1 MPQPETPQ
9 PNQAMPPQLAILQMA
24 SGYWVSQSI
33 YVAAKLGI
41 ADLLKD
47 SPKSCDE
54 LATATGTNAPSLYR
68 VLRAL
73 ASLGVFA
80 ETELNQFT
88 LTPLAACLQSD
99 IPGSVRAFVIML
111 GDEEHYRAWGD
122 LLHGVQT
129 GGSPFEHIYGMNL
142 FEHLAQNP
150 ESAKIFDESMT
161 NASAIE
167 SATIAASYD
176 FSSIQTLVDVGGG
189 EGLLIASILKS
200 NPTLQGVLFDRP
212 YVIERAKRFLEA
224 EGLLE
229 RCQLAAGNFFESVP
243 EGGDAYIL
251 KHIIHDWDD
260 ERAIAI
266 LKQCHKVMPD
276 NGKILVA
283 EQVIPP
289 GNQPFMGKLID
300 VNMLVMTDGGRERT
314 EAEYR
319 ALLEKA
325 GFMLTRIVPTQD
337 DVSIIEGI
345 RV

>member
-9 PNQAMPPQLAILQMA
+9 PNQAMPPQLAVLQMA

-80 ETELNQFT
+80 ETQPNHFT

-99 IPGSVRAFVIML
+99 VPDSFRAFVILL
-111 GDEEHYRAWGD
+111 GEEHYRAWGD

-129 GGSPFEHIYGMNL
+129 GGSPFENVYGMNL
-142 FEHLAQNP
+142 FDYLAQNP

-176 FSSIQTLVDVGGG
+176 FSSIQTLVDVAGG

-200 NPTLQGVLFDRP
+200 NPTLKGVLFDRP

-224 EGLLE
+224 EGVLE

-266 LKQCHKVMPD
+266 LKQCHKVMPA

-289 GNQPFMGKLID
+289 GNQPFRGKFLD
-300 VNMLVMTDGGRERT
+300 LHMLAVLPGGRERT

-319 ALLEKA
+319 ALFEKA
-325 GFMLTRIVPTQD
+325 GFKLTRIVPTQD
-337 DVSIIEGI
+337 DMSLIEGI

>member
-1 MPQPETPQ
+1 MSQPETNQ
-9 PNQAMPPQLAILQMA
+9 PTITMPPQLAMLQMA

-54 LATATGTNAPSLYR
+54 LATATGTNARSLYR
-68 VLRAL
+68 LLRAL

-80 ETELNQFT
+80 ETQPHHFT
-88 LTPLAACLQSD
+88 LTPVAACLQTD
-99 IPGSVRAFVIML
+99 VPGSLRALAIML
-111 GDEEHYRAWGD
+111 GEENYRAWGN
-122 LLHGVQT
+122 LRHGVQT
-129 GGSPFEHIYGMNL
+129 GGSPFEQVYGMNI
-142 FEHLAQNP
+142 FEYYAQNLEP
-150 ESAKIFDESMT
+150 AKIFDEAMT
-161 NASAIE
+161 NFSALK
-167 SATIAASYD
+167 SAAIAASYD

-189 EGLLIASILKS
+189 QGLLIASILKS
-200 NPTLQGVLFDRP
+200 NPTMKGILFDRP
-212 YVIERAKRFLEA
+212 YVIENAKPFIEA
-224 EGLLE
+224 EGVLE

-266 LKQCHKVMPD
+266 LKQCHKVMPA
-276 NGKILVA
+276 NGKVLVA

-289 GNQPFMGKLID
+289 GNEPFMGKLLD
-300 VNMLVMTDGGRERT
+300 LNMLVMAPGGCERT
-314 EAEYR
+314 QAEYR
-319 ALLEKA
+319 ALFETA
-325 GFMLTRIVPTQD
+325 GFKLTRIVPTQEE
-337 DVSIIEGI
+337 VSIIEGI

>member
-24 SGYWVSQSI
+24 TGYWVSRSI

-80 ETELNQFT
+80 ETQPNHFT
-88 LTPLAACLQSD
+88 LTPLATCLQSD
-99 IPGSVRAFVIML
+99 VPNSFRAYVIMQN
-111 GDEEHYRAWGD
+111 EEHYQAWGE
-122 LLHGVQT
+122 LMHSVQT
-129 GGSPFEHIYGMNL
+129 GGSSFEHIYGMNL
-142 FEHLAQNP
+142 FDYYAQNP
-150 ESAKIFDESMT
+150 EPAKIFDESMT
-161 NASAIE
+161 NLSVIHSAAI
-167 SATIAASYD
+167 TASYD

-200 NPTLQGVLFDRP
+200 NPTLKGVVFDRP
-212 YVIERAKRFLEA
+212 HVIERAKRFLEA
-224 EGLLE
+224 EGVLE
-229 RCQLAAGNFFESVP
+229 RCQLAAGDFFESVP

-251 KHIIHDWDD
+251 KYIIHDWDD

-276 NGKILVA
+276 NGKLLVA

-289 GNQPFMGKLID
+289 GNEPFSGKFLD
-300 VNMLVMTDGGRERT
+300 LTMLVITDGGRERT
-314 EAEYR
+314 EGEYR
-319 ALLEKA
+319 ALFEKA
-325 GFMLTRIVPTQD
+325 GFKLTRIVPTQD
-337 DVSIIEGI
+337 EISIIEGI

>member
-1 MPQPETPQ
+1 MPQPETNQ
-9 PNQAMPPQLAILQMA
+9 PNQAIPPQVALFQMA
-24 SGYWVSQSI
+24 SGYWVSRSL

-80 ETELNQFT
+80 ETELNHFT

-99 IPGSVRAFVIML
+99 VPGSVRAFVILL
-111 GDEEHYRAWGD
+111 GEEQYRAWGD
-122 LLHGVQT
+122 FLYGVQT
-129 GGSPFEHIYGMNL
+129 GGSPFEHVYGMNI
-142 FEHLAQNP
+142 FEYYAQNP
-150 ESAKIFDESMT
+150 ESAKIFDESLT
-161 NASAIE
+161 NFSVLE

-176 FSSIQTLVDVGGG
+176 FSAIQTLVDVAGG

-200 NPTLQGVLFDRP
+200 NPTLKGVLFDQP
-212 YVIERAKRFLEA
+212 HVIERAKRFLEA
-224 EGLLE
+224 EGVLE
-229 RCQLAAGNFFESVP
+229 RCQLAAGSFFESVP

-251 KHIIHDWDD
+251 KHIILDWDD
-260 ERAIAI
+260 ERAIGI
-266 LKQCHKVMPD
+266 LKRCHKVMPD
-276 NGKILVA
+276 NAKVLVA

-289 GNQPFMGKLID
+289 GNQSFMGKFLD
-300 VNMLVMTDGGRERT
+300 LHMLAVTSGGRERT

-319 ALLEKA
+319 VLFEKA
-325 GFMLTRIVPTQD
+325 GFNLTRIVPTQRE
-337 DVSIIEGI
+337 VSIIEGI

>member
-24 SGYWVSQSI
+24 TGYWVSRSI

-80 ETELNQFT
+80 ETQPNHFT

-99 IPGSVRAFVIML
+99 VPNSFRAYVIMQN
-111 GDEEHYRAWGD
+111 EEHYQAWGE
-122 LLHGVQT
+122 LMHSVQT
-129 GGSPFEHIYGMNL
+129 GGSSFEHIYGMNL
-142 FEHLAQNP
+142 FEYLAQNP

-161 NASAIE
+161 NLSVIHSA
-167 SATIAASYD
+167 AIAPSYD

-200 NPTLQGVLFDRP
+200 NPTLKGVVFDRP
-212 YVIERAKRFLEA
+212 HVIERAKRFLEA
-224 EGLLE
+224 EGVLE

-251 KHIIHDWDD
+251 KYIIHDWDD

-266 LKQCHKVMPD
+266 LKQCHKVMPA

-289 GNQPFMGKLID
+289 GNEPFSGKFLD
-300 VNMLVMTDGGRERT
+300 LTMLVITSGGRERT

-319 ALLEKA
+319 ALFEKA
-325 GFMLTRIVPTQD
+325 GFKLTRIVPTQD
-337 DVSIIEGI
+337 EISIIEGI

>member
-1 MPQPETPQ
+1 
-9 PNQAMPPQLAILQMA
+9 
-24 SGYWVSQSI
+24 
-33 YVAAKLGI
+33 
-41 ADLLKD
+41 
-47 SPKSCDE
+47 
-54 LATATGTNAPSLYR
+54 
-68 VLRAL
+68 
-73 ASLGVFA
+73 
-80 ETELNQFT
+80 
-88 LTPLAACLQSD
+88 
-99 IPGSVRAFVIML
+99 
-111 GDEEHYRAWGD
+111 
-122 LLHGVQT
+122 
-129 GGSPFEHIYGMNL
+129 
-142 FEHLAQNP
+142 LAQNP

-161 NASAIE
+161 NASVIE

-176 FSSIQTLVDVGGG
+176 FSSIQTLVDVAGG

-200 NPTLQGVLFDRP
+200 NPTLKGVLFDQP

-276 NGKILVA
+276 NGKVLVA

-289 GNQPFMGKLID
+289 GNQPFMGKFLD
-300 VNMLVMTDGGRERT
+300 LHMLVMTPGGRERT

-319 ALLEKA
+319 ALFEKA
-325 GFMLTRIVPTQD
+325 GFKLTRIVPTQD
-337 DVSIIEGI
+337 EVSIIEGI

>member
-1 MPQPETPQ
+1 
-9 PNQAMPPQLAILQMA
+9 MA
-24 SGYWVSQSI
+24 SGYWVSRSI

-54 LATATGTNAPSLYR
+54 LAAATGTNAPSLYR
-68 VLRAL
+68 LLRAL

-80 ETELNQFT
+80 ETQPNHFS

-99 IPGSVRAFVIML
+99 VPDSIRAYVIL
-111 GDEEHYRAWGD
+111 RGEEQYRAWGD

-129 GGSPFEHIYGMNL
+129 GGSSFEHIYGMNL
-142 FEHLAQNP
+142 FDYLAQNP

-161 NASAIE
+161 NLSAIE
-167 SATIAASYD
+167 SAAIAASYD
-176 FSSIQTLVDVGGG
+176 FSSIQTLVDIAGG

-200 NPTLQGVLFDRP
+200 NPTLKGVLFDQP

-224 EGLLE
+224 EGVLE

-251 KHIIHDWDD
+251 KHIMHDWDD

-276 NGKILVA
+276 NGKVLVA

-289 GNQPFMGKLID
+289 GNEPFMGKLLD
-300 VNMLVMTDGGRERT
+300 LHMLVMAPGGRERT

-319 ALLEKA
+319 ALFEKA
-325 GFMLTRIVPTQD
+325 GFMLTRIVPTPREM
-337 DVSIIEGI
+337 SIVEGI

>member
-1 MPQPETPQ
+1 MPQPETNQ
-9 PNQAMPPQLAILQMA
+9 GNQAMPPQLALFQMA

-80 ETELNQFT
+80 ETELNHFT

-99 IPGSVRAFVIML
+99 VPNSFRAFVIML
-111 GDEEHYRAWGD
+111 GEEHYQAWGEFM
-122 LLHGVQT
+122 HSVQT
-129 GGSPFEHIYGMNL
+129 GGSSFEHIYGMNL
-142 FEHLAQNP
+142 FEYYAQNP

-161 NASAIE
+161 NLSVIHSAAI
-167 SATIAASYD
+167 TASYD
-176 FSSIQTLVDVGGG
+176 FSSIQTLVDVAGG

-200 NPTLQGVLFDRP
+200 NPTLKGVVFDQP
-212 YVIERAKRFLEA
+212 HVIERAKRFLEV

-229 RCQLAAGNFFESVP
+229 RCQQAAGNFFESVP

-251 KHIIHDWDD
+251 KYIIHDWDD

-276 NGKILVA
+276 NGKLLVV
-283 EQVIPP
+283 EKVIPP
-289 GNQPFMGKLID
+289 GNQPSISKFFDLH
-300 VNMLVMTDGGRERT
+300 MLAVTSGGRERT

-319 ALLEKA
+319 ALFEKA
-325 GFMLTRIVPTQD
+325 GFKLTRIVPTQRE
-337 DVSIIEGI
+337 VSIIEGI

>member
-9 PNQAMPPQLAILQMA
+9 PNQAMPPQVALLQMA

-80 ETELNQFT
+80 ETQPNHFT
-88 LTPLAACLQSD
+88 LTPIAACLQSD
-99 IPGSVRAFVIML
+99 VPDSFRAFVILL
-111 GDEEHYRAWGD
+111 GEEHYRVWGD

-129 GGSPFEHIYGMNL
+129 GGRSFEHIYGMNI
-142 FEHLAQNP
+142 FEYLAQNP

-161 NASAIE
+161 NFSVFE
-167 SATIAASYD
+167 SAAIAASYD
-176 FSSIQTLVDVGGG
+176 FSSIQTLVDVAGG
-189 EGLLIASILKS
+189 EGHLIASILKS
-200 NPTLQGVLFDRP
+200 NPTLKGVLFDQP

-224 EGLLE
+224 EGVLE
-229 RCQLAAGNFFESVP
+229 RCQLAAGNFFESVS

-276 NGKILVA
+276 NGKLLVA

-289 GNQPFMGKLID
+289 GNEPFMGKLLD
-300 VNMLVMTDGGRERT
+300 LNMLVMTPGGRERT

-319 ALLEKA
+319 ALFEKA
-325 GFMLTRIVPTQD
+325 GFKLTRIVSTQE

>member
-1 MPQPETPQ
+1 MPQPENPQ
-9 PNQAMPPQLAILQMA
+9 ANQAMPPQLAVLQMA
-24 SGYWVSQSI
+24 TGYWVSRSI

-80 ETELNQFT
+80 ETQPNHFT

-99 IPGSVRAFVIML
+99 VPNSFRAFVIML
-111 GDEEHYRAWGD
+111 GEEQYRAWGE
-122 LLHGVQT
+122 LMHSVQT
-129 GGSPFEHIYGMNL
+129 GGSSFEHIYGMNL
-142 FEHLAQNP
+142 YEYLAQNP
-150 ESAKIFDESMT
+150 ESAKIFDEAMT
-161 NASAIE
+161 NLSVTEI
-167 SATIAASYD
+167 ATIAASYD
-176 FSSIQTLVDVGGG
+176 FSSIQTLVDVAGG

-200 NPTLQGVLFDRP
+200 NPTLKGVLFDQP
-212 YVIERAKRFLEA
+212 HVIERAKPFLEA

-251 KHIIHDWDD
+251 KYIIHDWDD

-266 LKQCHKVMPD
+266 LKQCHKVMPA

-289 GNQPFMGKLID
+289 GNQPFRGKLLD
-300 VNMLVMTDGGRERT
+300 LQMLAMNSGGRERT

-319 ALLEKA
+319 ALFEKA
-325 GFMLTRIVPTQD
+325 GFKLTRIVPTQD
-337 DVSIIEGI
+337 EMSIIEGI

>member
-9 PNQAMPPQLAILQMA
+9 PNQAMPPQLAVLQMA
-24 SGYWVSQSI
+24 TGYWVSQSI

-54 LATATGTNAPSLYR
+54 LATATGTHAPSLYR
-68 VLRAL
+68 LLRAL

-80 ETELNQFT
+80 ETELNHFT

-99 IPGSVRAFVIML
+99 VPNSFRACAIVL
-111 GDEEHYRAWGD
+111 GEEYYRAWGEFM
-122 LLHGVQT
+122 HSVQT
-129 GGSPFEHIYGMNL
+129 GGSSFEHIYGMNL
-142 FEHLAQNP
+142 FEYYAQNP
-150 ESAKIFDESMT
+150 ESAKIFDEAMT
-161 NASAIE
+161 NLSAIE
-167 SATIAASYD
+167 SPAIAASYD

-212 YVIERAKRFLEA
+212 HVIERAKRFLEA

-251 KHIIHDWDD
+251 KYILHNWDD

-266 LKQCHKVMPD
+266 LKQCHKVIPD
-276 NGKILVA
+276 NGKVLVA
-283 EQVIPP
+283 EKVIPP
-289 GNQPFMGKLID
+289 GNEPFMGKLFD
-300 VNMLVMTDGGRERT
+300 LHMLAVTSGGRART

-319 ALLEKA
+319 ALFEKA
-325 GFMLTRIVPTQD
+325 GFKLTRIVPTQD

>member
-54 LATATGTNAPSLYR
+54 LATATGTHAPSLYR

-80 ETELNQFT
+80 ETQPNHFS

-99 IPGSVRAFVIML
+99 VPDSIRAYVIL
-111 GDEEHYRAWGD
+111 RGEEQYRAWGD

-142 FEHLAQNP
+142 FDYLAQNP

-161 NASAIE
+161 NLSAIE
-167 SATIAASYD
+167 SAAIAASYD
-176 FSSIQTLVDVGGG
+176 FSSIQTLVDVAGG

-200 NPTLQGVLFDRP
+200 NPTLKGVLFDQP

-224 EGLLE
+224 EGVLE
-229 RCQLAAGNFFESVP
+229 RCQLAEGNFFESVP

-276 NGKILVA
+276 NGKVLVA

-289 GNQPFMGKLID
+289 GNEPFMGKLLD
-300 VNMLVMTDGGRERT
+300 LHMLVMAPGGRERT

-319 ALLEKA
+319 ALFEKA
-325 GFMLTRIVPTQD
+325 GFKLTRIVPTQRE
-337 DVSIIEGI
+337 VSIVEGI

>member
-1 MPQPETPQ
+1 MPQPETNQ
-9 PNQAMPPQLAILQMA
+9 PNQAMPPQLAVLQMA
-24 SGYWVSQSI
+24 SGYWVSRSI

-54 LATATGTNAPSLYR
+54 LATATGTHAPSLYR

-80 ETELNQFT
+80 ETQPNHFT

-99 IPGSVRAFVIML
+99 VPGSFRACVIVL
-111 GDEEHYRAWGD
+111 GEEYYRAWGEFM
-122 LLHGVQT
+122 HSVHT
-129 GGSPFEHIYGMNL
+129 GGSSFEHIYGMNL
-142 FEHLAQNP
+142 FDYYAQNP

-161 NASAIE
+161 NLSAVE
-167 SATIAASYD
+167 SAAIAASYD
-176 FSSIQTLVDVGGG
+176 FSSIQTLVDVAGG

-200 NPTLQGVLFDRP
+200 NPTLKGVLFDLP
-212 YVIERAKRFLEA
+212 HVIERAKRFLEA

-229 RCQLAAGNFFESVP
+229 RCQQAAGNFFESVP

-251 KHIIHDWDD
+251 KHIIHNWDD
-260 ERAIAI
+260 ERAIGI
-266 LKQCHKVMPD
+266 LKQCHKVMPA

-289 GNQPFMGKLID
+289 GNEPFMGKLFD
-300 VNMLVMTDGGRERT
+300 LHMLAVTSGGRERT

-319 ALLEKA
+319 ALFEKA
-325 GFMLTRIVPTQD
+325 GFKLTRIVPTQG

>member
-1 MPQPETPQ
+1 MPQPETNQ
-9 PNQAMPPQLAILQMA
+9 PNQAMPPQLAVLQMA

-54 LATATGTNAPSLYR
+54 LATATGTHAPSLYR

-80 ETELNQFT
+80 ETQPNHFT

-99 IPGSVRAFVIML
+99 VPDSIRAYVIMQ
-111 GDEEHYRAWGD
+111 GEEHYQAWGD

-142 FEHLAQNP
+142 FDYLAQNP

-161 NASAIE
+161 NLSVIE
-167 SATIAASYD
+167 SAAIAASYD
-176 FSSIQTLVDVGGG
+176 FSSIQTLVDVAGG

-200 NPTLQGVLFDRP
+200 NPTLKGVLFDRP

-224 EGLLE
+224 EGVLE

-276 NGKILVA
+276 NGKVLVA

-289 GNQPFMGKLID
+289 GNEPFMGKLLD
-300 VNMLVMTDGGRERT
+300 LHMLVMTPGGRERT

-319 ALLEKA
+319 ALFEKA
-325 GFMLTRIVPTQD
+325 GFKLTRIVPTQD
-337 DVSIIEGI
+337 EVSIIEGI

>member
-9 PNQAMPPQLAILQMA
+9 PNQAMPPQLAVLQMA
-24 SGYWVSQSI
+24 TGYWVSQSI

-80 ETELNQFT
+80 ETQPNHFT

-99 IPGSVRAFVIML
+99 TPNSVRACVIL
-111 GDEEHYRAWGD
+111 QGEEHYQAWGEFM
-122 LLHGVQT
+122 HSVQT
-129 GGSPFEHIYGMNL
+129 GGSSFEHIYGMNL
-142 FEHLAQNP
+142 FEYLAQNP

-161 NASAIE
+161 NLSVSQ

-176 FSSIQTLVDVGGG
+176 FSSIQTLVDVAGG

-200 NPTLQGVLFDRP
+200 NPTLKGVLFDRP
-212 YVIERAKRFLEA
+212 HVIERAKRFLEA

-251 KHIIHDWDD
+251 KYIIHDWDD

-266 LKQCHKVMPD
+266 LKQCHNVMPA

-289 GNQPFMGKLID
+289 GNEPFMGKLLD
-300 VNMLVMTDGGRERT
+300 LNMLAVLPGGRERT

-319 ALLEKA
+319 ALFEKA
-325 GFMLTRIVPTQD
+325 GFKLTRIVPTQD
-337 DVSIIEGI
+337 EMSIIEGI

>member
-9 PNQAMPPQLAILQMA
+9 PNQAMPPQLAVLQMA
-24 SGYWVSQSI
+24 SGYWVSRSI

-80 ETELNQFT
+80 ETELNHFT
-88 LTPLAACLQSD
+88 LTPLATCLQSNT
-99 IPGSVRAFVIML
+99 PNSVRARVIML
-111 GDEEHYRAWGD
+111 GEEQYQAWGE
-122 LLHGVQT
+122 LMHSVQT
-129 GGSPFEHIYGMNL
+129 GGSSFEHIYSMNL
-142 FEHLAQNP
+142 FEYLAQNP
-150 ESAKIFDESMT
+150 ESAKIFDEAMT
-161 NASAIE
+161 NLSVIQSA
-167 SATIAASYD
+167 AIAASYD
-176 FSSIQTLVDVGGG
+176 FSSIHTLVDVAGGQ
-189 EGLLIASILKS
+189 GLLIASILKS
-200 NPTLQGVLFDRP
+200 NPTLKGVLFDQP
-212 YVIERAKRFLEA
+212 HVIERARRFLEA
-224 EGLLE
+224 EGILE

-251 KHIIHDWDD
+251 KYIIHDWDD

-266 LKQCHKVMPD
+266 LKQCHKVMPA

-289 GNQPFMGKLID
+289 GNEPFRGKFLD
-300 VNMLVMTDGGRERT
+300 VNMLVMTPGGRERT

-319 ALLEKA
+319 ALFEKA
-325 GFMLTRIVPTQD
+325 GFKLTRIVPTQD
-337 DVSIIEGI
+337 EMSIIEGI

>member
-1 MPQPETPQ
+1 MPQPETNQ
-9 PNQAMPPQLAILQMA
+9 PNQAMPPQLAVLQMA
-24 SGYWVSQSI
+24 TGYWVSRSI
-33 YVAAKLGI
+33 CVAAKLGI

-68 VLRAL
+68 LLRAL

-80 ETELNQFT
+80 ETQPNHFT

-99 IPGSVRAFVIML
+99 TPNSVRACVIIQ
-111 GDEEHYRAWGD
+111 GEEYYQAWGEFM
-122 LLHGVQT
+122 HSVQT
-129 GGSPFEHIYGMNL
+129 GGSSFEHIYGMNF
-142 FEHLAQNP
+142 FEYLAQNP

-161 NASAIE
+161 ELSVIQ
-167 SATIAASYD
+167 SATIAPSYD

-189 EGLLIASILKS
+189 EGLLIASILKC
-200 NPTLQGVLFDRP
+200 NPKLKGVVFDRP
-212 YVIERAKRFLEA
+212 HVIERAKRFLEA
-224 EGLLE
+224 EGVLE

-251 KHIIHDWDD
+251 KYIIHDWDD

-266 LKQCHKVMPD
+266 LKQCHKVMPA

-289 GNQPFMGKLID
+289 GNEPFRGKFLD
-300 VNMLVMTDGGRERT
+300 LTMLVITAGGRERT

-319 ALLEKA
+319 ALFEKA
-325 GFMLTRIVPTQD
+325 GFQLTRIVPTQD
-337 DVSIIEGI
+337 EISIIEGI

>member
-1 MPQPETPQ
+1 MPQPENPQ
-9 PNQAMPPQLAILQMA
+9 PNQAMPPQLAVLQMA
-24 SGYWVSQSI
+24 SGYWVSRSI

-54 LATATGTNAPSLYR
+54 LAAATGTHAPSLYR

-80 ETELNQFT
+80 ETQPNHFT

-99 IPGSVRAFVIML
+99 TPNSVRACVIVQ
-111 GDEEHYRAWGD
+111 GEEYYRAWGEFM
-122 LLHGVQT
+122 HSVHT
-129 GGSPFEHIYGMNL
+129 GGSSFEHIYGMNI
-142 FEHLAQNP
+142 FEYLAQNP
-150 ESAKIFDESMT
+150 ESAKIFDEAMT
-161 NASAIE
+161 NLSVTEIAG
-167 SATIAASYD
+167 IAASYD
-176 FSSIQTLVDVGGG
+176 FSSIQTLVDVAGG

-200 NPTLQGVLFDRP
+200 NPTLKGVLFDRP
-212 YVIERAKRFLEA
+212 HVIERAKPFLEA

-251 KHIIHDWDD
+251 KYIIHNWDD

-276 NGKILVA
+276 NGKVLVA

-300 VNMLVMTDGGRERT
+300 LNMLVMTDGGRERT

-319 ALLEKA
+319 ALFEKA
-325 GFMLTRIVPTQD
+325 GFKLTRIVPTQD